1 MTPGRAE
8 EKEFLAIGHRCVGL
22 ANELAE
28 KGMAFKLSLS
38 YGTFIFSMDTTGS
51 TQLPRRRKKCP
62 SAIIRDKRR
71 RMEFLKR
78 KKSTSCPSPPLSL
91 DRLSIERANAVD
103 VDRVQ
108 CADEMEKIDRV
119 GEAQREPENVDSD
132 DDYDEELLCEEIH
145 ESSRAAQ

>member
-91 DRLSIERANAVD
+91 DRLSIEASWTWWPTWRWTRWLTRWPSGRPTKMND
-103 VDRVQ
+103 HNW
-108 CADEMEKIDRV
+108 
-119 GEAQREPENVDSD
+119 PSWSWDSRT
-132 DDYDEELLCEEIH
+132 LLVT
-145 ESSRAAQ
+145 